1 MNADGDRMAAAAAAS
16 LEADVLV
23 ILSNIRDY
31 FPRSKRQFH
40 IDKNGDA

>member
-1 MNADGDRMAAAAAAS
+1 LNVDGDRMAAAAAAS

-23 ILSNIRDY
+23 ILSNIPG
-31 FPRSKRQFH
+31 FTSRSKRQFH